1 MDPVQGTLDPED
13 NHQFGECLDRA
24 FWFIGILNV
33 GILNV
38 GILNVGIL
46 NVGILNVGILNPINL
61 VSV

>member
-1 MDPVQGTLDPED
+1 MDPAQGTLD
-13 NHQFGECLDRA
+13 ECLDRA

-46 NVGILNVGILNPINL
+46 NVCILNIGILNPINL